1 MRIRLTYVRM
11 CVLLRY
17 VLLVPY
23 SLSPERHLTISPL
36 RYYFTSLNQDMY
48 QTYVRTYVCVS
59 RHLTIS
65 PLFGYCFTS
74 LNRDTYQNYVRT
86 YVCFITV
93 RSCTVLSLSP
103 ERHLT
108 ISPLR
113 YYFTSLNQ
121 DTYQTYVRTY
131 VCVSRHLTIS
141 PPFGYCFAPP
151 TKSRYVSEL
160 RTYVCVLLLRYVL
173 LQ

>member
-1 MRIRLTYVRM
+1 MRIRITYVRM

-23 SLSPERHLTISPL
+23 
-36 RYYFTSLNQDMY
+36 
-48 QTYVRTYVCVS
+48 
-59 RHLTIS
+59 
-65 PLFGYCFTS
+65 
-74 LNRDTYQNYVRT
+74 
-86 YVCFITV
+86 
-93 RSCTVLSLSP
+93 SLSP

-173 LQ
+173 LVPYSLSPERHLTMVIRISTLRYYRYFVGTSLPIQ